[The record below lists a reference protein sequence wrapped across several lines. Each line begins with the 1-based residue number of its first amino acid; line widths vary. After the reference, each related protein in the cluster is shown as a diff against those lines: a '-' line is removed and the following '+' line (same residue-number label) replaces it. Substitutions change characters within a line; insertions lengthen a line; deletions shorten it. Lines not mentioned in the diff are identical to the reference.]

1 MEWGFLILRNLD
13 TLGRMREADWSKVL
27 GWPGY
32 RVYRHEIDE
41 PGKKLKLWVRRKRG
55 NRKLICS
62 GCGRKLAEAYDSY
75 EREVRDLPC
84 FEFRTTVVVELYR
97 VRCPDCGVKTEKVPQ
112 LPSKAPFS
120 KRFEEAVG
128 LACESAAVRRVARQF
143 GLASSTVRAIDV
155 RYLSRW
161 SEGRRKPALRQMGV
175 DEIYLGKK
183 QKFLT
188 VVSNLETGE
197 PLWFGRERK
206 KQTLDEFFEK
216 HLSAFQRSAIRAA
229 CVDMWEPFRQSL
241 EQWVPEC
248 RIVYDKFHILQHAS
262 QAVDEVRRAE
272 FFRKGGAA
280 RDLVRGKR
288 WLLLSSWLNLD
299 RGKRRQLNTL
309 FALNRRILKAYLLK
323 ESLSHLWD
331 YSYEGAMLR
340 YLQKWIDQLKWQRL
354 KPMEKLA
361 HTLLDHLQG
370 ILNYCRTKVPMGV
383 VEAIN
388 GNIKAL
394 LRRGRGYRDM
404 NYLLLKAQRLA
415 ATKTEFVAF
424 QKAA

>member
-1 MEWGFLILRNLD
+1 
-13 TLGRMREADWSKVL
+13 L

-32 RVYRHEIDE
+32 RVYQHEINE
-41 PGKKLKLWVRRKRG
+41 KGKTLKLWVRRKHG
-55 NRKLICS
+55 NQKLVCS
-62 GCGRKLAEAYDSY
+62 GCGRKLAHAYDSY

-84 FEFRTTVVVELYR
+84 FEFLTTVVVELYR
-97 VRCPDCGVKTEKVPQ
+97 VHCPNCGVKTEKVPQ

-143 GLASSTVRAIDV
+143 GLSGSTVRAIDL
-155 RYLSRW
+155 RYLQRW
-161 SEGRRKPALRQMGV
+161 AGERRKPALRQMGV

-188 VVSNLETGE
+188 VVSKLATGE

-206 KQTLDEFFEK
+206 KETLDEFFEK
-216 HLSAFQRSAIRAA
+216 QLSPFQRRCIHAA
-229 CVDMWEPFRQSL
+229 CVDMHEPFRLSL
-241 EQWVPEC
+241 EQWVPQC
-248 RIVYDKFHILQHAS
+248 RLIYDKFHVMKHANE
-262 QAVDEVRRAE
+262 AVSEVRREE

-280 RDLVRGKR
+280 RELIKGKH
-288 WLLLSSWLNLD
+288 WLLLTRWVHLNTN
-299 RGKRRQLNTL
+299 RKRQLNEL
-309 FALNRRILKAYLLK
+309 FALNRRVMKAYLLK
-323 ESLSHLWD
+323 ESLDRLWT
-331 YSYEGAMLR
+331 YTYEGAMLR
-340 YLQKWIDQLKWQRL
+340 YLQSWIDQLRWQRL

-361 HTLLDHLQG
+361 RMLLNHLDG
-370 ILNYCRTKVPMGV
+370 ILNYCKTKVPLGV
-383 VEAIN
+383 VEAVN

-394 LRRGRGYRDM
+394 VRRGRGYRDLD
-404 NYLLLKAQRLA
+404 YLLLKAQRLA